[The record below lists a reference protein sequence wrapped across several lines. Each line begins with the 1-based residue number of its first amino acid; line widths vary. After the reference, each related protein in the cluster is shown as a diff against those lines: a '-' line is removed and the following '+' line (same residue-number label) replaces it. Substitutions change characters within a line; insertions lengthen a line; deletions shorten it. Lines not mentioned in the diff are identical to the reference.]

1 MRNFLGWPVTFYKK
15 GAKNIINLLDVIYPQ
30 VCGICGKIG
39 TNGLCKKCELRL
51 NQKAIFEIEQ
61 IAENEKYFKELM
73 WIFKYEGE
81 IRKEILSYKFGEKN
95 YKYKAFVIFLKKNK
109 KICDKLKSYD
119 IIMPIPI
126 SKKRKKQRG
135 YNQSALIARNL
146 AKEFSMQYDEKV
158 LKKIKDNIAQS
169 SLNKEERIKN
179 VQNVYYINKTNKIIE
194 KKILLVDDIYTTGS
208 TANECSKI
216 VKKAGAKEVGIF
228 TIAKD

>member
-1 MRNFLGWPVTFYKK
+1 M
-15 GAKNIINLLDVIYPQ
+15 
-30 VCGICGKIG
+30 
-39 TNGLCKKCELRL
+39 
-51 NQKAIFEIEQ
+51 
-61 IAENEKYFKELM
+61 
-73 WIFKYEGE
+73 
-81 IRKEILSYKFGEKN
+81 
-95 YKYKAFVIFLKKNK
+95 KKNK